1 MLDEVIIGGRD
12 DVDDRVADCHD
23 IVCGEVHARLAS
35 RRADARSTAAACLDA
50 ESRYAFGPMTSEV
63 QAAAREPQLRSA
75 IPLSL
80 FALSIFYGGM
90 VCIAG
95 VLGNKQVDL
104 GPLAV
109 EAGIFAF
116 LLLVVTSSSVAELHG
131 RSIANRLVLLGF
143 VPLIVSLVLSL
154 IVLALP
160 ASPQMD
166 PARLSAFETVMGGTP
181 RIWIGGILAYG
192 VSTFLNVTI
201 FSRLKAREGAS
212 LLWLRAGI
220 ASVLSQIV
228 DTLIFITV
236 AFYGVFPIGELM
248 LGQMLAKVVLSA
260 VLVPP
265 LVYAFVAL
273 GRGLDQ
279 RE

>member
-1 MLDEVIIGGRD
+1 
-12 DVDDRVADCHD
+12 
-23 IVCGEVHARLAS
+23 
-35 RRADARSTAAACLDA
+35 
-50 ESRYAFGPMTSEV
+50 MTSE
-63 QAAAREPQLRSA
+63 ARTAGIPRSLLF
-75 IPLSL
+75 LSV
-80 FALSIFYGGM
+80 FYGGM

-95 VLGNKQVDL
+95 VLGNKQVAL

-116 LLLVVTSSSVAELHG
+116 LLLVVTSSSVAELFG
-131 RSIANRLVLLGF
+131 RATANRLVLFGF
-143 VPLIVSLVLSL
+143 VPLLVSLGLS
-154 IVLALP
+154 ISVLALP
-160 ASPQMD
+160 ASPDMD

-181 RIWIGGILAYG
+181 RIWLGGILAYG
-192 VSTFLNVTI
+192 ISTLLNVTI
-201 FSRLKAREGAS
+201 FSRLKAREGAG

-236 AFYGVFPIGELM
+236 AFYGVFPIGELL

-273 GRGLDQ
+273 GRRLDHAG
-279 RE
+279 

>member
-1 MLDEVIIGGRD
+1 
-12 DVDDRVADCHD
+12 
-23 IVCGEVHARLAS
+23 
-35 RRADARSTAAACLDA
+35 
-50 ESRYAFGPMTSEV
+50 MTSEV
-63 QAAAREPQLRSA
+63 QAAAGEPQATA

-80 FALSIFYGGM
+80 FAFAIFYGGM

-95 VLGNKQVDL
+95 VLGNKQVAL

-131 RSIANRLVLLGF
+131 RATANRLVLIGF
-143 VPLIVSLVLSL
+143 VPLLTSLLLSLV
-154 IVLALP
+154 VLAVP
-160 ASPQMD
+160 ASPDMD
-166 PARLSAFETVMGGTP
+166 PDRLKAFNTVMGGTP
-181 RIWIGGILAYG
+181 RIWIGGIVAYG
-192 VSTFLNVTI
+192 TSTFLNVTI
-201 FSRLKAREGAS
+201 FSRLKAREGS
-212 LLWLRAGI
+212 GLLWLRAGV

-236 AFYGVFPIGELM
+236 AFYGVFPIQELL

-265 LVYAFVAL
+265 FVYAFVAL
-273 GRGLDQ
+273 GRLLD
-279 RE
+279 RRS